1 MFRSYALYWTDFF
14 RLGGASG
21 DPSNGLVQVDGLEH
35 LKGALRLGR
44 GAIFVSAHLGSW
56 DMGGAALAATDGL
69 PPVSAIVEPVT
80 KQTSNSVVTMIRER
94 RGIKVIP
101 LGNPLAVG
109 RALRRN
115 EVVFVVGER
124 LVGAE
129 GVDVDFFGERTVLPR
144 GAAYWSVRVGAP
156 IVPGFCIRQP
166 DGSFVAHIEA
176 PIVPD
181 RSDGSDAAVL
191 RHTQRIAAV
200 MQAYIA
206 RYPDQWCMLQPVWE
220 RG

>member
-1 MFRSYALYWTDFF
+1 
-14 RLGGASG
+14 
-21 DPSNGLVQVDGLEH
+21 
-35 LKGALRLGR
+35 
-44 GAIFVSAHLGSW
+44 
-56 DMGGAALAATDGL
+56 
-69 PPVSAIVEPVT
+69 
-80 KQTSNSVVTMIRER
+80 
-94 RGIKVIP
+94 
-101 LGNPLAVG
+101 
-109 RALRRN
+109 
-115 EVVFVVGER
+115 VFVVGER